1 MPLKQLLILP
11 INRKGGVTGFRFI
24 PTSDQQSGAVE
35 LEQEHAAAS
44 IATLLRCFILRFDAS
59 LVFDM

>member
-11 INRKGGVTGFRFI
+11 INRKGGVTAFRFI

-35 LEQEHAAAS
+35 LEQEHPA
-44 IATLLRCFILRFDAS
+44 ATLLRCFILRFDAS